1 MARIKAIDPSTA
13 EGRTS
18 RLLDGVQQQLGAV
31 PNIFRTFAQSPA
43 VLDFYLQQSQA
54 LAKGVL
60 DPKLREQIA
69 MAAAGANSC
78 NYCASAH
85 TAIGKGLGVDGD
97 ELTENL
103 SGRSQDSRTE
113 AALTFARRIIEVRG
127 QVADQDLQS
136 VRDAGFSEAEVVE
149 IIANVGLN
157 LFTNYFNHIAD
168 TEVDFPLVD
177 TKSLASAA

>member
-1 MARIKAIDPSTA
+1 MARIKAIDPKTA

-43 VLDFYLQQSQA
+43 VLDFYLSQSQA

-60 DPKLREQIA
+60 DSKLREQIA
-69 MAAAGANSC
+69 VAAAGVNSC

-85 TAIGKGLGVDGD
+85 TAIGKNLGLGEE

-103 SGRSQDSRTE
+103 NGRSRDPRTE
-113 AALTFARRIIEVRG
+113 AALAFTRRIIDVRG
-127 QVADQDLQS
+127 QVADDDLQS
-136 VRDAGFSEAEVVE
+136 IRDAGFSEAEIVE

-168 TEVDFPLVD
+168 TDVDFPLVD
-177 TKSLASAA
+177 TKNLASAA

>member
-13 EGRTS
+13 EGKTRK
-18 RLLDGVQQQLGAV
+18 LLDGVQQQLGAV

-69 MAAAGANSC
+69 MAAAGSNSC

-85 TAIGKGLGVDGD
+85 TAIGKSIGVDGD
-97 ELTENL
+97 ELAQNL
-103 SGRSQDSRTE
+103 SGRSGDPKTE
-113 AALTFARRIIEVRG
+113 AALTFVRRVIDVRG
-127 QVADQDLQS
+127 QVADEDLQGI
-136 VRDAGFSEAEVVE
+136 RDAGFSEAEIVE

-157 LFTNYFNHIAD
+157 LFTNYFNHIAG

-177 TKSLASAA
+177 TNGVESAA